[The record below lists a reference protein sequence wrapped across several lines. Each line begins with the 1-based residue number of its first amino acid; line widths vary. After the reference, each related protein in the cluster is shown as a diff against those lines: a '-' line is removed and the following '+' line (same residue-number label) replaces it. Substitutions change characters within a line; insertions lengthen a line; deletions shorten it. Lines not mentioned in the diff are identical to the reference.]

1 MNLRQTL
8 RWPVNLLRQW
18 FPSPVDGVGRTIL
31 QPILQNLLQDFL
43 SAIFVFF
50 RFTGCKTPLY
60 VFLHG
65 LWPVLGSVRNQV
77 NSFMVWTYIKK
88 RSESNYEALPCLS
101 TSRCRSS
108 GSNWGGSQIIWWCL
122 LTRRKGLL
130 RNWWTLN
137 LKGPLG
143 NIELHR
149 WCSWGL
155 WIIRKKKKLINH

>member
-88 RSESNYEALPCLS
+88 EVNPTMRPYRVWAPADAGAVAVTGEEVRLSDDACSPGEKVCSETGEHW
-101 TSRCRSS
+101 TWR
-108 GSNWGGSQIIWWCL
+108 
-122 LTRRKGLL
+122 GLL
-130 RNWWTLN
+130 GILN
-137 LKGPLG
+137 FTDDVPGA
-143 NIELHR
+143 
-149 WCSWGL
+149 SGL
-155 WIIRKKKKLINH
+155 